1 MESDVPTPHR
11 DETQLTLMEQ
21 KIDFLVEE
29 ARRSAR
35 ARRLT
40 FWITII
46 VFILPLIGIIVLLPT
61 VLGSL
66 SGVNT
71 LGI

>member
-71 LGI
+71 LGV